1 VSFIRKLECW
11 TANNKNWKR
20 TGAQQRWSKGRYT
33 LMYVRAVRT
42 ARTYGPYVRV
52 ACTGRPF
59 MSPVSVSV

>member
-42 ARTYGPYVRV
+42 YGWRVRDACLCRPYRY
-52 ACTGRPF
+52 PF
-59 MSPVSVSV
+59 NWFL